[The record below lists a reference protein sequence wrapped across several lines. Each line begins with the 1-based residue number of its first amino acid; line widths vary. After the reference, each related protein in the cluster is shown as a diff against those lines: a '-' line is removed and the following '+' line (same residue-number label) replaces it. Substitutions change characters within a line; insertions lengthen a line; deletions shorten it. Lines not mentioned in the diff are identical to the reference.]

1 MLACQQKCKTRAVS
15 LTNHPWE
22 NLLRCKAI
30 AKAASG
36 TIQLRSPLQASLH
49 GLLSRSQSWRAL
61 PLHVPHHQRAL
72 ASSSAGVGWRA
83 LAHQRALAGGRRLA
97 ARWEKLLRCKAIAKA
112 ASGTIQLRSPLQ
124 ASLHGLLNRSQ
135 SWRALPLRVPHHQRA
150 LAGRR
155 WLINRRWLAGLGLL
169 PGCCP
174 AGPSPQPQPA
184 PARAALPRASSPARC
199 LSQGVLDKP

>member
-22 NLLRCKAI
+22 NLLRCTAI
-30 AKAASG
+30 HPWKTYCAVRQSPRRPREPFSSG
-36 TIQLRSPLQASLH
+36 RRCKHRYT
-49 GLLSRSQSWRAL
+49 
-61 PLHVPHHQRAL
+61 
-72 ASSSAGVGWRA
+72 ASSAAARADEHCFSTCLIISGRWLAGRWLAA
-83 LAHQRALAGGRRLA
+83 LAHQGSLAGGRWLA

-124 ASLHGLLNRSQ
+124 A
-135 SWRALPLRVPHHQRA
+135 PLCVPHHQRA

-155 WLINRRWLAGLGLL
+155 WLINGRWLAGVGLL

-184 PARAALPRASSPARC
+184 PARAALPRAS
-199 LSQGVLDKP
+199 

>member
-1 MLACQQKCKTRAVS
+1 MLDRMLACQQKCKTRAVS

-36 TIQLRSPLQASLH
+36 TIQLRSPLQASL
-49 GLLSRSQSWRAL
+49 AT
-61 PLHVPHHQRAL
+61 
-72 ASSSAGVGWRA
+72 SSAATRADKRCLSTCLIVSGRWLAGVGSSAVVGWRA
-83 LAHQRALAGGRRLA
+83 LACCPL
-97 ARWEKLLRCKAIAKA
+97 EKLLRRKAIAKA

-124 ASLHGLLNRSQ
+124 A
-135 SWRALPLRVPHHQRA
+135 PLCVPHHQRA

-155 WLINRRWLAGLGLL
+155 WLINGRWLAGVGLL

-184 PARAALPRASSPARC
+184 PARAALPRASS
-199 LSQGVLDKP
+199 